1 MTDLSSAEPHSHA
14 APALPGR
21 RRFALAGASLLAA
34 PLWPGTV
41 RAAIEKPELTLAVGG
56 KPTLYY
62 LPLTLA
68 ERLGC
73 FRDEGLSVEIVDFPG
88 GAKALQALVGGS
100 ADVVS
105 GAYEHTIAMQTLAQ
119 KVQAFV
125 LQGTNPGLELGI
137 VKAKWSAYSWPK
149 DLKGM
154 RVGVSAPG
162 SSTHMFVNHLLASV
176 GLTPDDVSIVGVGTG
191 AGAVA
196 AVRGGR
202 IDALSSVE
210 PVMSLLVKS
219 GDLKIFHETISDA
232 GTKAIF
238 GGTLPAA
245 CLYAKADFVRRNPGT
260 VQALTNAIVRALH
273 WLKDAST
280 DDVLKTVPPEY
291 LLGDR
296 GLYASAFEKVRNAYS
311 PDGRF
316 TKKGVDAAY
325 QVLLQHNAAVRRAP
339 VIWLNETYTNTFAE
353 RAGTSV
359 R

>member
-1 MTDLSSAEPHSHA
+1 MSDLPSDAPPSPLASSA
-14 APALPGR
+14 R
-21 RRFALAGASLLAA
+21 RRLTLAGVSLLAA
-34 PLWPGTV
+34 PLWPGGAC
-41 RAAIEKPELTLAVGG
+41 AAIEKPDLTLAVGG

-162 SSTHMFVNHLLASV
+162 SSTARTV
-176 GLTPDDVSIVGVGTG
+176 P
-191 AGAVA
+191 
-196 AVRGGR
+196 RR
-202 IDALSSVE
+202 IARS
-210 PVMSLLVKS
+210 
-219 GDLKIFHETISDA
+219 
-232 GTKAIF
+232 
-238 GGTLPAA
+238 
-245 CLYAKADFVRRNPGT
+245 RRNPQLCT
-260 VQALTNAIVRALH
+260 
-273 WLKDAST
+273 
-280 DDVLKTVPPEY
+280 
-291 LLGDR
+291 
-296 GLYASAFEKVRNAYS
+296 
-311 PDGRF
+311 
-316 TKKGVDAAY
+316 
-325 QVLLQHNAAVRRAP
+325 
-339 VIWLNETYTNTFAE
+339 
-353 RAGTSV
+353 
-359 R
+359 